1 MAQLQLDDWLF
12 APYRQLANT
21 FELHRRIL
29 VISGDVVFC
38 NKQLD
43 TLLSSAPTSV
53 TINQLDCALLKGKR
67 RQHFLGTECD
77 IAIIDCHKR
86 FAPGDI
92 MAIVGTIR
100 RSGSLVLVCPALST
114 WPSNLDTSFISHG
127 FTLSFSHYLARFIDK
142 LMNTPTTALLTTDVC
157 RIPDLPVVTASRTKH
172 TLKGQPSAAHSLFA
186 SADQEKAFELLMQ
199 AYQKGPLH
207 AVVTAPRGRGKSSLL
222 GLFILELLKRG
233 NDVLLTSSLLANTE
247 QVFTIIKKVS
257 SSKKNRKSLS
267 ADMQIDAS
275 NSTPTKIAFTYGAKK
290 AMVRWVAPDSDFF
303 NNHKQTNHQYVIV
316 DEAASF
322 PIPVILNI
330 VRQFPNW
337 VLSTTLQ
344 GYEGSGKGF
353 MHKLIPLL
361 TKELTPKNPFTELNI
376 DHLKSHNSDNPDFA
390 IHPLSLVQLKTPI
403 RWAEDDP
410 IEAFFDNTCLFEQ
423 PDKLHRISETDFPE
437 DWKLTCEF
445 ALRQFSEINENELQE
460 VMYLLSLAHYQTTP
474 DDLMRIMDSPDIKL
488 ALFIVQRRVVAAAI
502 INIEGGT
509 PLVELAED
517 IACGKRRPKGH
528 LGVQRLALLSADPEI
543 ATHLYWRI
551 NRIAVLSEIQCQGIG
566 SYVLQ
571 KVIQA
576 TGESQVDGVLTSYGQ
591 TSELNQFWQK
601 NGFLIVDEG
610 KKRNKASGETSVL
623 AVNTDSIYVKSVVER
638 LIRNKHVEQ
647 SSTSFSDLPIDT
659 KQLYKKKLTH
669 FSLGYRSLDDVWP
682 IINRIAVAIE
692 QNPLHCASAKE
703 ESNNQI
709 TKSTKA
715 NPLLSKHCLIELKK
729 PAINVERLAQH
740 FGVAGIKGVTQVIR
754 TWILETL
761 ELC

>member
-1 MAQLQLDDWLF
+1 
-12 APYRQLANT
+12 
-21 FELHRRIL
+21 
-29 VISGDVVFC
+29 
-38 NKQLD
+38 
-43 TLLSSAPTSV
+43 
-53 TINQLDCALLKGKR
+53 
-67 RQHFLGTECD
+67 
-77 IAIIDCHKR
+77 
-86 FAPGDI
+86 
-92 MAIVGTIR
+92 
-100 RSGSLVLVCPALST
+100 
-114 WPSNLDTSFISHG
+114 
-127 FTLSFSHYLARFIDK
+127 
-142 LMNTPTTALLTTDVC
+142 
-157 RIPDLPVVTASRTKH
+157 
-172 TLKGQPSAAHSLFA
+172 
-186 SADQEKAFELLMQ
+186 
-199 AYQKGPLH
+199 
-207 AVVTAPRGRGKSSLL
+207 
-222 GLFILELLKRG
+222 
-233 NDVLLTSSLLANTE
+233 
-247 QVFTIIKKVS
+247 
-257 SSKKNRKSLS
+257 
-267 ADMQIDAS
+267 MQIDAS
-275 NSTPTKIAFTYGAKK
+275 NSTSTKIAIIHGDKK
-290 AMVRWVAPDSDFF
+290 AVLRWVAPDSDFF
-303 NNHKQTNHQYVIV
+303 NKREQTNDQYVIV

-330 VRQFPNW
+330 VQKFPNW

-353 MHKLIPLL
+353 MHKLVPLL
-361 TKELTPKNPFTELNI
+361 TKELTPINPFTELNTN
-376 DHLKSHNSDNPDFA
+376 HLKNHDFDGPDITVHA
-390 IHPLSLVQLKTPI
+390 LSLVQLKTPI

-423 PDKLHRISETDFPE
+423 PDKLHRISEKNFPE

-502 INIEGGT
+502 INIEGST
-509 PLVELAED
+509 PLVELADD

-551 NRIAVLSEIQCQGIG
+551 NRIAVLPEIQCQGIG

-571 KVIQA
+571 NVIQA
-576 TGESQVDGVLTSYGQ
+576 AGESQVDGVLTSYGQ

-610 KKRNKASGETSVL
+610 KKRNKASGETSAL
-623 AVNTDSIYVKSVVER
+623 AVKANSNYVKSVVKQ
-638 LIRNKHVEQ
+638 LIRDNHLEQ

-669 FSLGYRSLDDVWP
+669 FSLGYRSLDDVWA